1 MKRIISI
8 LFVVFMFGTV
18 TVLAAQE
25 NQPIASPGAAP
36 AAATTANAASGVI
49 SAPGITSG
57 DQQIVTTPPQAS
69 KSPEQARAD
78 SENTPTLEGNPDA
91 SQNLVEYGGPG

>member
-1 MKRIISI
+1 MKRIVSI
-8 LFVVFMFGTV
+8 LFVFMFGTV

-49 SAPGITSG
+49 TAPSTSSG
-57 DQQIVTTPPQAS
+57 DQQLVTISPEAS